1 MSEVE
6 HVVVIG
12 GGVAG
17 AATAYYLSAAGARV
31 TIVEREG
38 IGNQA
43 SAWSAGGLNPLQGIE
58 RPILPFAMESF
69 RLHLAL
75 WPELERLTGHPL
87 GARRISMAYVA
98 PTEADASELLELR
111 DEFEDA
117 RSDGFSAQWLEAA
130 EFLPL
135 EPRISP
141 RIAGALLTYGNA
153 VLDSHRL
160 TVLLAEAAQKQ
171 GATVQEGE
179 VTGITLVDN
188 RVTGV
193 EVDGTV
199 VPCDTA
205 VVALGP
211 WTGVAEKWLG
221 VPLPINPLKG
231 EILRMTQA
239 GSPLR
244 SDVVAPGISLFGR
257 EDGQI
262 WLASTKQHAGFD
274 REPSEWGYRTLYDA
288 AVALMPAIAE
298 ASLLQHTAC
307 LRPITP
313 DDLPLLGKVPG
324 REGAYVGSG
333 GGPKGI
339 LLAPGMGKALAD
351 LILTGQTSLSIKA
364 CDPARFVPA
373 RT

>member
-31 TIVEREG
+31 TVVEREG

-75 WPELERLTGHPL
+75 WPELERLTGQAL

-130 EFLPL
+130 EFLTL
-135 EPRISP
+135 EPRVSP

-171 GATVQEGE
+171 GAAVQEGE
-179 VTGITLVDN
+179 VTGIKVVDG

-211 WTGVAEKWLG
+211 WTGAAETWLG
-221 VPLPINPLKG
+221 VPLPISPLKG
-231 EILRMTQA
+231 EILRMTHS
-239 GSPLR
+239 GSPLKA
-244 SDVVAPGISLFGR
+244 DVVAPGISLFGR

-274 REPSEWGYRTLYDA
+274 REPSEWGYHTLYDA
-288 AVALMPAIAE
+288 AVALMPSIAE

-313 DDLPLLGKVPG
+313 DELPILGKVPG

-364 CDPARFVPA
+364 CSPDRFVPVKS
-373 RT
+373 

>member
-17 AATAYYLSAAGARV
+17 AATAYYLSVAGVRV

-38 IGNQA
+38 IGSQA

-58 RPILPFAMESF
+58 RPILPFALESF

-75 WPELERLTGHPL
+75 WPELERLTGQSL

-98 PTEADASELLELR
+98 TDNDSASELLELR

-117 RSDGFSAQWLEAA
+117 RSDGFSAQWLEPA
-130 EFLPL
+130 EFLTL
-135 EPRISP
+135 EPRLSP
-141 RIAGALLTYGNA
+141 KIAGALLTYGNG
-153 VLDSHRL
+153 VLDSQRL

-171 GATVQEGE
+171 GATVMEGE
-179 VTGITLVDN
+179 VTGIKLADG

-193 EVDGTV
+193 EVDGIAV
-199 VPCDTA
+199 ACDTA
-205 VVALGP
+205 VVTLGP
-211 WTGVAEKWLG
+211 WTGAAEKWLG
-221 VPLPINPLKG
+221 VPLPVEPLKG
-231 EILRMTQA
+231 EILRMTQS

-274 REPSEWGYRTLYDA
+274 KEPSEWGYHTLYDA
-288 AVALMPAIAE
+288 ALALMPSIAE

-313 DDLPLLGKVPG
+313 DDLPIVGKVPG
-324 REGAYVGSG
+324 RTGAYVGSG

-351 LILTGQTSLSIKA
+351 LITTGQTSLSIKA
-364 CDPARFVPA
+364 CDPARFAQVA
-373 RT
+373 S